1 MKLSIDEQK
10 AKNVLDYLARLS
22 SFNECVLKAFGENT
36 ETKKVQFIA
45 PGIIAFMKIDRKHVV
60 ADSYADALDILLNAL
75 QDGKLVTISAAILEN
90 DDILKKLNV
99 KMLMMEMLGK

>member
-1 MKLSIDEQK
+1 MDEQK

-36 ETKKVQFIA
+36 EAKKVQFIA
-45 PGIIAFMKIDRKHVV
+45 SDIITFMKIDRKHVV
-60 ADSYADALDILLNAL
+60 ADSYAEALDILLNAL
-75 QDGKLVTISAAILEN
+75 QDGKLVTINAARLMN
-90 DDILKKLNV
+90 CDILNKLKV